1 VAAYPSSTQVLL
13 QSRAVNCPSNS
24 NCSDSPSQNPPT
36 DCLRCSHISL
46 LIPTYQRPDPVMLL
60 LDCGLDGKKG
70 PREQKERPSPRQAR
84 FVSPRE
90 CRFPHALLPAF
101 PQPRQTQQTHNC
113 TTSTFESVL
122 STTRPR
128 TRKSKIKTHTMSNLP
143 RSQPSNSRL
152 STVPSQ
158 KPRQLS
164 HLQAQLAQ
172 LTANMS
178 DLESLMRMTA
188 GQAQDMRG
196 LGGYAGA
203 M

>member
-1 VAAYPSSTQVLL
+1 MQVELVKNGPE
-13 QSRAVNCPSNS
+13 SK
-24 NCSDSPSQNPPT
+24 
-36 DCLRCSHISL
+36 
-46 LIPTYQRPDPVMLL
+46 DPV
-60 LDCGLDGKKG
+60 
-70 PREQKERPSPRQAR
+70 PRQAR
-84 FVSPRE
+84 FAAGVPVALAPHLCLFVS
-90 CRFPHALLPAF
+90 CHNK
-101 PQPRQTQQTHNC
+101 QTNRRNTLD
-113 TTSTFESVL
+113 V
-122 STTRPR
+122 PR
-128 TRKSKIKTHTMSNLP
+128 TYQEYTKTEKCPSPYAMSNLP
-143 RSQPSNSRL
+143 RSQPPNSRL

-172 LTANMS
+172 LTANMA

>member
-1 VAAYPSSTQVLL
+1 
-13 QSRAVNCPSNS
+13 
-24 NCSDSPSQNPPT
+24 
-36 DCLRCSHISL
+36 
-46 LIPTYQRPDPVMLL
+46 
-60 LDCGLDGKKG
+60 
-70 PREQKERPSPRQAR
+70 
-84 FVSPRE
+84 
-90 CRFPHALLPAF
+90 
-101 PQPRQTQQTHNC
+101 
-113 TTSTFESVL
+113 
-122 STTRPR
+122 
-128 TRKSKIKTHTMSNLP
+128 MSNLP
-143 RSQPSNSRL
+143 RSQPSTNSRL

-172 LTANMS
+172 LTANMA